1 MRLFSRSRLR
11 GTEGGRLYTTAQVWV
26 PDGLRGAF
34 YGRSK
39 SRILASIRGVA
50 SRRARAEHDNGKPT
64 YQLFCST
71 AVKALCFVAATAY
84 NSSRLCVDHYY
95 ACVDIAY
102 FSRVCAVCAMIRVRV
117 CRCVQVCALEP
128 QISAFRFFY
137 SVCCCCLQLRTLLLW
152 MCGPLPCILGHVCVY
167 VLCVCS
173 VYVQLRYN
181 SNRTAR
187 LCGPLLCV
195 C

>member
-1 MRLFSRSRLR
+1 MPRVKQPMLHVSS
-11 GTEGGRLYTTAQVWV
+11 
-26 PDGLRGAF
+26 
-34 YGRSK
+34 
-39 SRILASIRGVA
+39 SI
-50 SRRARAEHDNGKPT
+50 SCD
-64 YQLFCST
+64 
-71 AVKALCFVAATAY
+71 LCY
-84 NSSRLCVDHYY
+84 IS
-95 ACVDIAY
+95 
-102 FSRVCAVCAMIRVRV
+102 VCPVCAMIRVRV

-195 C
+195 CCHCIYFELYAYVRCVCAMTRKHLECATTVPLDAVTVRV